1 MQQDEQVRDLQ
12 ISTQACV
19 DLGKLLIE
27 VLRGLRR
34 ESFRL
39 CDADVHHLD
48 RCLLEQNPDVA
59 ATK

>member
-1 MQQDEQVRDLQ
+1 
-12 ISTQACV
+12 V